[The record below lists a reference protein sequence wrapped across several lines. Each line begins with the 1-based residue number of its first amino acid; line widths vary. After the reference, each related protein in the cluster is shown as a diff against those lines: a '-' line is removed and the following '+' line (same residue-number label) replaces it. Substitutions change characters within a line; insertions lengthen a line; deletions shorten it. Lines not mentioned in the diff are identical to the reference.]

1 MLSNDL
7 NDKLTAMVEKGS
19 PRLNMIGEVSP
30 KLSRFLPTTS
40 AIKNKSGGSPK
51 GNVLS
56 VLMLSIFTTICTT
69 VCCILLLFHY

>member
-1 MLSNDL
+1 
-7 NDKLTAMVEKGS
+7 
-19 PRLNMIGEVSP
+19 MIGGVSP